1 MLFTAFTFSGNDYPD
16 AIGILQKVDKN
27 MNAKTR
33 IVTSKMII
41 NGRRGSRTVSSKSY
55 TEGDKKSFTE
65 YLSPERE
72 KGTKMLKL
80 DDMLWIYSP
89 SSDRTIQLSGHMLR
103 QSVMGSDMSYE
114 DVMEDRKLTEMY
126 NAKVMDEE
134 TIAGRKSWVLELNA
148 KVNDATYAKPGL
160 IRNITYR

>member
-1 MLFTAFTFSGNDYPD
+1 
-16 AIGILQKVDKN
+16 
-27 MNAKTR
+27 
-33 IVTSKMII
+33 
-41 NGRRGSRTVSSKSY
+41 
-55 TEGDKKSFTE
+55 
-65 YLSPERE
+65 
-72 KGTKMLKL
+72 
-80 DDMLWIYSP
+80 
-89 SSDRTIQLSGHMLR
+89 MLR

-160 IRNITYR
+160 IRNVTYR